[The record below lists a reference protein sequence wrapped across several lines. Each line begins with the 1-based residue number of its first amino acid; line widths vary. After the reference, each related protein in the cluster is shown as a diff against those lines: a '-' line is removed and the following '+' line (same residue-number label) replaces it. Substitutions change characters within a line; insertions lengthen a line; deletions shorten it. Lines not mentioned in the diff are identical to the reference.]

1 MMFVASKL
9 LAFAI
14 EPLVWVLLFLLAG
27 LLLSWRRPR
36 LGKSLGW
43 AALAALLLS
52 GWTFVP
58 ETLLRHL
65 ESRYPA
71 VPTGADLQQYVG
83 VVVLGGA
90 IANSKLWTEHD
101 QVALNEHAERM
112 TAAVTLSQKY
122 PHLKL
127 IFSGGNASLPAIGLS
142 EAERAKRFF
151 NELGVPPAR
160 VMYEAS
166 SRNTYENAQFSA
178 MVPGVDK
185 TQRWLLLTSAFHMP
199 RAMGAFQ
206 KIGWNVTPYPV
217 DYLTT
222 SGASW
227 YDFSLHFGPTSWE
240 LALHEWL
247 GYYVYKMAD
256 MI

>member
-1 MMFVASKL
+1 
-9 LAFAI
+9 
-14 EPLVWVLLFLLAG
+14 
-27 LLLSWRRPR
+27 
-36 LGKSLGW
+36 
-43 AALAALLLS
+43 
-52 GWTFVP
+52 
-58 ETLLRHL
+58 
-65 ESRYPA
+65 
-71 VPTGADLQQYVG
+71 
-83 VVVLGGA
+83 
-90 IANSKLWTEHD
+90 
-101 QVALNEHAERM
+101 
-112 TAAVTLSQKY
+112 
-122 PHLKL
+122 
-127 IFSGGNASLPAIGLS
+127 
-142 EAERAKRFF
+142 
-151 NELGVPPAR
+151 
-160 VMYEAS
+160 
-166 SRNTYENAQFSA
+166 